1 MKLSLQ
7 KAQTAMEY
15 LILLGLMTVIALTAF
30 RTMLPAALSEVNGHF
45 TIAATNIVG
54 NQAQTSMTGP
64 WPF

>member
-1 MKLSLQ
+1 
-7 KAQTAMEY
+7 MEY